1 MITVPKI
8 IKDAC
13 NNAKNIKKCTEL
25 SSTIYSY
32 KLNIDILQAEYGV
45 GNTVYTSIAALYIY
59 KGRLYFKPLNV
70 HLQANA
76 KWHYSLFQDKMLV
89 TRSNAKKIA
98 ETIAKTD
105 VDMLKVIEVF
115 KEAELIK
122 AIKKL

>member
-1 MITVPKI
+1 MIIVPKI

-13 NNAKNIKKCTEL
+13 NNAKNIEKCTEL

-32 KLNIDILQAEYGV
+32 KLNIDILQADYGV

-59 KGRLYFKPLNV
+59 KGRLYFKPLTVN
-70 HLQANA
+70 LQADTRCR
-76 KWHYSLFQDKMLV
+76 YSLYKDKMLV

-98 ETIAKTD
+98 EIIAKTD

-122 AIKKL
+122 AIEKL

>member
-8 IKDAC
+8 IKDVC
-13 NNAKNIKKCTEL
+13 NNAKNIEKCDEF
-25 SSTIYSY
+25 SNIIYSY
-32 KLNIDILQAEYGV
+32 ELNTDILQADYGV
-45 GNTVYTSIAALYIY
+45 GNTVYASIAALYIY
-59 KGRLYFKPLNV
+59 KSRLYFKPLNV